1 MKFYRPAS
9 VLQLALVAF
18 ALVGIPLAA
27 GLVAATIAVDRLAAQ
42 GSRAVMGA
50 TQTIE
55 TGRALVDQ
63 LTAMERFAR
72 QYRLL
77 GDPEL
82 LELYETRRAEFQ
94 ASLVS
99 LRAAPIA
106 PGQRQKLADLE
117 AGEATIYEALQ
128 STSPGSPAELETLGP
143 VEEFPELARV
153 ARAVLGDLSHVIG
166 AELAAM
172 RIQASRAQRLLS
184 WQATAL
190 IPGVVVLA
198 SLGTMLIVRPL
209 RQMDRAIRRLGDG
222 QFDQPIQIR
231 GPKDLEELGQRL
243 EWLRVRLLELDE
255 QKAQFLRH
263 VSHELKTPLTA
274 VREGAQL
281 LSDEVV
287 GGLNEA
293 QADIARILSANS
305 VRLQKRIEDLLNF
318 SVIAH
323 GSAPPPV
330 REPVDPNDIIAEVVN
345 DQAVALRA
353 RRIAV
358 ERVGE
363 PVTVRADAGKLRVIV
378 DNLLSNAIKFTPRNG
393 RIRISVGVQDDWVKI
408 EVADSGPGIP
418 AAERGRV
425 FEPFFQGHTRHEG
438 HVKGTGLGLAIA
450 REYVHAH
457 GGQIEVAD
465 EPGPGG
471 RGTVMRVQLPFAEPD
486 RLLIAERAEA
496 S

>member
-27 GLVAATIAVDRLAAQ
+27 GLVAATVAVDRLADQ

-82 LELYETRRAEFQ
+82 LELYENRRTEFR
-94 ASLVS
+94 ASLAS
-99 LRAAPIA
+99 LRSAPIS
-106 PGQRQKLADLE
+106 PGQREKLAALE
-117 AGEATIYEALQ
+117 TGESAIYETLQ
-128 STSPGSPAELETLGP
+128 ATKPEQPSELETFGP

-153 ARAVLGDLSHVIG
+153 ARAVHGDLSIVIG
-166 AELAAM
+166 AELASM
-172 RIQASRAQRLLS
+172 RLHATRAQRLLS

-198 SLGTMLIVRPL
+198 SLGAMLIVRPL

-222 QFDQPIQIR
+222 QFEQPIQIR

-243 EWLRVRLLELDE
+243 EWLRVRLVELDE

-287 GGLNEA
+287 GELNDA
-293 QADIARILSANS
+293 QADIAKILSANS

-323 GSAPPPV
+323 GSSPPPV
-330 REPVDPNDIIAEVVN
+330 REPVDPNLVIAEVLQ

-363 PVTVRADAGKLRVIV
+363 PITVRADAGKLRVIV
-378 DNLLSNAIKFTPRNG
+378 DNLLSNAIKFTPRDG
-393 RIRISVGVQDDWVKI
+393 RIRISVATQDDWVTI

-418 AAERGRV
+418 AAERARV
-425 FEPFFQGHTRHEG
+425 FEPFFQGHTRHAG

-457 GGQIEVAD
+457 GGHIEVAD
-465 EPGPGG
+465 EPAPGG
-471 RGTVMRVQLPFAEPD
+471 RGTVMRVQLPFAEPA
-486 RLLIAERAEA
+486 RPPVAERAQA
-496 S
+496 